1 MKKILLIAESTKII
15 NENYHLYLKHLNES
29 KYHVTVATYDNE
41 NIKYCDK
48 KILLRRKKTIKT
60 LRKLVKEN
68 KFDIIYTTDNIIF
81 RIFSKNKFSK
91 NVTIISNF
99 NFTKEKMLKSF
110 SDIYITLN
118 EVEYKII
125 KEKIKRNTFLI
136 NGYGVL
142 DEKVTLSKN
151 YKLKIKREIG
161 IDTNDFVLL
170 TSDEN
175 NYNLIQYMH
184 NIKDDIKNIK
194 LIINNKINKEE
205 MELIKFYKLEND
217 ITVID
222 NNKLGNKIYS
232 ISDLYISTNKK
243 ISYDKNIIKAM
254 NFNLPILA
262 FKNNANIKIVK
273 KNGYLVEDKISFI
286 DRVESI
292 YYEENIDKIKSNK
305 NEAKQYLFENVLK
318 SLQEIEKTS
327 LN

>member
-1 MKKILLIAESTKII
+1 
-15 NENYHLYLKHLNES
+15 
-29 KYHVTVATYDNE
+29 
-41 NIKYCDK
+41 
-48 KILLRRKKTIKT
+48 
-60 LRKLVKEN
+60 
-68 KFDIIYTTDNIIF
+68 
-81 RIFSKNKFSK
+81 
-91 NVTIISNF
+91 
-99 NFTKEKMLKSF
+99 
-110 SDIYITLN
+110 LN

-170 TSDEN
+170 TNDEN

-194 LIINNKINKEE
+194 LIINNKINREE

-232 ISDLYISTNKK
+232 IADLYISTNKK